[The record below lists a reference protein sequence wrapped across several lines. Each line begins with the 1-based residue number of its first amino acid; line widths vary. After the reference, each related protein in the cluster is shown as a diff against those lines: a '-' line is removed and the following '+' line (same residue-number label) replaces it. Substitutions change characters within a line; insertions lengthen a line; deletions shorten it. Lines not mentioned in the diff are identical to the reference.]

1 MLSRC
6 SSLVLEYDDNNVNI
20 VISSSMIGELRQAW
34 EHTLIECWETTHL
47 FILSKERGNVI
58 PLLIE
63 AAKLAPSA
71 EHSFSRAPARSS
83 VCDHNFT
90 AFCSHTSVCEVASL
104 SLQPILALMYQVM
117 SSPTFQHLYSV
128 DWL

>member
-47 FILSKERGNVI
+47 FILSKERGNFI

-71 EHSFSRAPARSS
+71 EHSFSRAAQCVTTISQLSVVTRPYVKLQVSRCSRS
-83 VCDHNFT
+83 
-90 AFCSHTSVCEVASL
+90 
-104 SLQPILALMYQVM
+104 
-117 SSPTFQHLYSV
+117 
-128 DWL
+128 